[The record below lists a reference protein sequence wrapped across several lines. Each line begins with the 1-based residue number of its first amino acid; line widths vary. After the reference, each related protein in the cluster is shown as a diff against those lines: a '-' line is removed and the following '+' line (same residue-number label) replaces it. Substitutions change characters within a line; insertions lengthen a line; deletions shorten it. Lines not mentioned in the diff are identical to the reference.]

1 MSENEKEGN
10 RQKKKKDLQGPSS
23 SSIPTGHGGHGGRTK
38 RCKSSQTAGLWAYR
52 KPETVSEHSLED
64 NFSLFTPCESKAN
77 TKALRSGGEREGL
90 EEDAAR
96 RIVFHTVFQAV
107 FVFFDS
113 DLRPGFLFY
122 FVRAIKK
129 INL

>member
-1 MSENEKEGN
+1 M
-10 RQKKKKDLQGPSS
+10 
-23 SSIPTGHGGHGGRTK
+23 
-38 RCKSSQTAGLWAYR
+38 
-52 KPETVSEHSLED
+52 
-64 NFSLFTPCESKAN
+64 PCESRAAAKV
-77 TKALRSGGEREGL
+77 LLSGGEMGEV

-96 RIVFHTVFQAV
+96 RFVFHTVFGAV

-113 DLRPGFLFY
+113 DLQPGFLFY